1 MYAES
6 KKLKMLL
13 IDIEFQED
21 RFQELKSAVE
31 KLKDRKAKLKK
42 DINAYES
49 QYKASEEIAKRH
61 EDMIHRFEQRLF
73 DAKDQAVDE
82 ENKLNAILSK
92 AESEKKKVNDEL
104 QAVKNLVS
112 NTEDEY
118 IKWEWLKKVKH
129 LWSKFKQQ

>member
-1 MYAES
+1 MDAES
-6 KKLKMLL
+6 KKLKRLL

-31 KLKDRKAKLKK
+31 KLKDRKAKLKDEIK
-42 DINAYES
+42 EAKAEIDQLYIDHNNKVLSYES
-49 QYKASEEIAKRH
+49 QYEASEEIAKNH

-73 DAKDQAVDE
+73 DAKDQAADE

-92 AESEKKKVNDEL
+92 
-104 QAVKNLVS
+104 
-112 NTEDEY
+112 EDEY

-129 LWSKFKQQ
+129 LWSKFKQ